1 MEVAVSSPRLLAGTL
16 AFQRSTKSPP
26 FSLSL
31 RTSQRCSLT
40 NGRNVSS
47 PSLRTAAM
55 SSRQG
60 YLSVEIGD
68 TRRSPSRPQPPD
80 LASYL
85 YSNRVVYLA
94 TPIVPLVMELI
105 VAQLLYLQAE
115 DNEKPISFYINS
127 TGTLKDGEKL
137 GNELEALGIYD
148 VMRYIEAP
156 ICTLCI
162 GKAWGEAALLLAAG
176 DRGCRAALPSSSIMI
191 REPVAKFDGQVSDV
205 VLAREEFSSIKGQM
219 VNILSEHTGKPPEQ
233 IEQDIRWPKYFSP
246 SAAVEYGIID
256 RVVSNDLVQENQ
268 ALMLDLKSAELSQGS
283 GIST

>member
-1 MEVAVSSPRLLAGTL
+1 M
-16 AFQRSTKSPP
+16 
-26 FSLSL
+26 
-31 RTSQRCSLT
+31 RCSLSDG
-40 NGRNVSS
+40 NASS
-47 PSLRTAAM
+47 PSLRAAAM
-55 SSRQG
+55 SSRQR
-60 YLSVEIGD
+60 YLSVEMGD
-68 TRRSPSRPQPPD
+68 TRRSFSRPQPPD

-94 TPIVPLVMELI
+94 TPIAPLVMELI

-127 TGTLKDGEKL
+127 TGTVKDGEKL
-137 GNELEALGIYD
+137 GNELEPLGIYD

-156 ICTLCI
+156 ISTLCI

-176 DRGCRAALPSSSIMI
+176 DRGSRAALPSSSIMI

-205 VLAREEFSSIKGQM
+205 VLAREEFRSIKGQM
-219 VNILSEHTGKPPEQ
+219 VNILSEHTGKRPEQ

-268 ALMLDLKSAELSQGS
+268 ALILDLKSAKLSQGS
-283 GIST
+283 DIHT